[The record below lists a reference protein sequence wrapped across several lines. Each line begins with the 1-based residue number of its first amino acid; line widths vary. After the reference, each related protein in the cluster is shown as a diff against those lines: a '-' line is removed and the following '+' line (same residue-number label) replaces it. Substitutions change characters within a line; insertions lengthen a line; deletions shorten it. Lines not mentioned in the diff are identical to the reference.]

1 MTGNGLTFSVR
12 LVSIGLAAGIH
23 AAAAAAFMLA
33 PAKPPPPPPPAVEIE
48 LLAEITAEAAAEVV
62 PAVAAETTEA
72 EEAQESE
79 PGAAKTISGSEAG
92 EVAARDDEK
101 AEMAPDEVKPVEQ
114 ANNMPEVESPAEA
127 EPIEEPDVASLSEPT
142 EVPEVAA
149 PVELETPVIEAPQAP
164 AISSKPK
171 PKPAVQKKV
180 KKKVQR
186 RATLAGST
194 TRKIARRP
202 GASEDVKSGG
212 SQASAQYRS
221 VVNARLAA
229 RRSAIQSRAAGARG
243 RVVIFFT
250 IGASGSVVSASVS
263 QSSGNAKLDSVARAI
278 IASTS
283 FPPPP
288 GGSYRNGVPIALK

>member
-101 AEMAPDEVKPVEQ
+101 AEMAPDEVK
-114 ANNMPEVESPAEA
+114 
-127 EPIEEPDVASLSEPT
+127 
-142 EVPEVAA
+142 
-149 PVELETPVIEAPQAP
+149 
-164 AISSKPK
+164 
-171 PKPAVQKKV
+171 
-180 KKKVQR
+180 
-186 RATLAGST
+186 
-194 TRKIARRP
+194 
-202 GASEDVKSGG
+202 
-212 SQASAQYRS
+212 
-221 VVNARLAA
+221 
-229 RRSAIQSRAAGARG
+229 
-243 RVVIFFT
+243 
-250 IGASGSVVSASVS
+250 
-263 QSSGNAKLDSVARAI
+263 
-278 IASTS
+278 
-283 FPPPP
+283 
-288 GGSYRNGVPIALK
+288 